1 MAFRDSNCWLE
12 TLPSP
17 FDIECRGM
25 FCILK
30 ITVENPRWLTSDY
43 VEQKYETFR
52 QIRERLNE
60 EGKMEWMV
68 NNNVPTQFLKF
79 TSHYLAASDKY
90 NILVLVNM
98 PEELQTLF
106 KLTYA

>member
-1 MAFRDSNCWLE
+1 MAFIKEGNWLE

-43 VEQKYETFR
+43 VEQKYSTFK
-52 QIRERLNE
+52 QIRERLDE

-79 TSHYLAASDKY
+79 TAYYIASIDKY
-90 NILVLVNM
+90 NILVLVDM

-106 KLTYA
+106 RLTYS